1 MRTWGCQETGAEQ
14 GSVSDLDNLFFSKEF
29 RPFVDL
35 DLVKPRDLY
44 CRGERCAI
52 DAVKLT

>member
-1 MRTWGCQETGAEQ
+1 MRTWGCQETGAAQ
-14 GSVSDLDNLFFSKEF
+14 GSPSDLGNLFFSKEF

-44 CRGERCAI
+44 CRDDRCAI
-52 DAVKLT
+52 GAVKLT

>member
-44 CRGERCAI
+44 CRGDRCAI